1 MSCKCL
7 KKISCKFPESVC
19 FSIFFFIF
27 YFFYGDKEKAFKS
40 SPDLHFHPS
49 IFEFRIEEKIHTK
62 TVVDVS
68 RDAGERIFLGEI
80 RNGVLGTYYLQ

>member
-1 MSCKCL
+1 MQMSEKNFMQISRKCL
-7 KKISCKFPESVC
+7 LFY
-19 FSIFFFIF
+19 FFLIFF
-27 YFFYGDKEKAFKS
+27 FFYGDKEKAFKS
-40 SPDLHFHPS
+40 SLDLHFHPS